1 MEMTLFETYNE
12 FIKEYPNEMK
22 NEKCQK
28 TCFCHVTK
36 DYMRKSL
43 NHRLLISDRPLI
55 KLRLSPLKKNCF
67 ICFNESSLKM
77 MKNRFYIILKSF
89 FVPKIFK
96 YLP

>member
-1 MEMTLFETYNE
+1 
-12 FIKEYPNEMK
+12 MK

-55 KLRLSPLKKNCF
+55 KLRLSPLKKIVLF
-67 ICFNESSLKM
+67 AS
-77 MKNRFYIILKSF
+77 MKVL
-89 FVPKIFK
+89 
-96 YLP
+96 